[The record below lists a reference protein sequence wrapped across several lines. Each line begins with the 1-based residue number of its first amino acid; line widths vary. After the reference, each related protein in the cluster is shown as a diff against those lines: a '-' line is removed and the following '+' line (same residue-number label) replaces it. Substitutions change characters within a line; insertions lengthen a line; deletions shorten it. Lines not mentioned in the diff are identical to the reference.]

1 MVFRPPGV
9 VHGIWRP
16 EPELGWGFLKAEF
29 VVSSG
34 NPGTFPADQLP
45 EIAFLGRSNVG
56 KSSLINA
63 LTGHKKLA
71 FTSNT
76 PGRTQTI
83 NFYRID
89 GKFYLVDLPGYGYAR
104 VPKGYTEQ
112 WKDLIEAYLTERK
125 TLVLGCLILDTRRG
139 WMEKDLDLKRWLEHF
154 GRPYLVVAT
163 KTDKLNQAEQ
173 ERGLKA
179 IRKEGGEPLPFSALS
194 GRGVREI
201 WQAITTTL
209 HPR

>member
-1 MVFRPPGV
+1 MSS
-9 VHGIWRP
+9 
-16 EPELGWGFLKAEF
+16 LKAEF

-34 NPGTFPADQLP
+34 QPGSFPSGSLP

-63 LTGHKKLA
+63 LTGYKKLA

-83 NFYRID
+83 NFYRVD
-89 GKFYLVDLPGYGYAR
+89 DKFFLVDLPGYGYAR
-104 VPKGYTEQ
+104 VPKGFTDQ
-112 WKDLIEAYLTERK
+112 WKILIDSYLSNRE
-125 TLVLGCLILDTRRG
+125 TLVLSCLIIDTRRG
-139 WMEKDLDLKRWLEHF
+139 WMEKDLDLKRWLDHYC
-154 GRPYLVVAT
+154 RPYLVVAT

-173 ERGLKA
+173 ERGLRA
-179 IRKEGGEPLPFSALS
+179 IRKEGVEPLPFSALS

-201 WQAITTTL
+201 WQAITKT
-209 HPR
+209 HPPL